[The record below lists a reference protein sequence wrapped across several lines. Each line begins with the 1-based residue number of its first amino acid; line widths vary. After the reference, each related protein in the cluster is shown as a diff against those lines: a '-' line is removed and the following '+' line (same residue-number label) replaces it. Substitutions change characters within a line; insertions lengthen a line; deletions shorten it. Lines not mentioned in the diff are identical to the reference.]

1 MPNFSHRRQKH
12 IIVCMVLHNFI
23 HNIPVRGEDFN
34 KYNEDED
41 YMPQDENDN
50 KVQEVTQQ
58 SEYNISDEEN
68 EVFINI
74 IHNNIA
80 NILISGES
88 LYR

>member
-1 MPNFSHRRQKH
+1 
-12 IIVCMVLHNFI
+12 MVLHNFI
-23 HNIPVRGEDFN
+23 HNISVRGEDFN